1 MTVCGLSRLLDVV
14 AAHPWLDVEQA
25 SALAGLSRRQAARLL
40 EQAVGARLAQVC
52 HVAGLC
58 TYGALYALTRRGM
71 RDRPLAS
78 PIGLERT
85 LLQIEP
91 LWGAR
96 NLLAGLAQ
104 CDGLAQSISPARLS
118 LPAGAQPVLP
128 GHRAP
133 HLDVL
138 AWGRLAREPGE
149 LPFVLEWDLGEVVTE
164 VYRHRFDAI
173 YVMAQRGESCAFPV
187 WVMVTTNRARAAQLL
202 WLWRNAALRHAM
214 RPLTFYV
221 AEWSAVLSGQPDVWQ
236 RICNEGQRCRL
247 FYGEPG
253 VTSPDVKEVGPDLSR
268 RAPRASFSARR
279 VKESPGRRHDLAHAH
294 LCVPDQYAR
303 RVLRR
308 IANWP
313 LLTASELSR
322 LLADECETNV
332 RPALCSLV
340 RLGLLAEHRRAQ
352 EPARFYLTSLGVRL
366 LAAASGMETGR
377 YVHYRRWPARRTT
390 GRRFAQGKTADHVT
404 RSRGKE
410 LDVGILLRHLQHTRD
425 VRAFMV
431 SLAGVARQYRALR
444 FDHALAVWDEGE
456 CRRYYEADGR
466 RHALVPDSGGMYRVG
481 QTLYEFFLEIDRGT
495 MSRRKL
501 ARKFDCYYI
510 FRQTGEYLYGGA
522 RLPRLLVVVPDE
534 GRAHVIR
541 QVILSRARVARATPL
556 DAWIAVQDTLD
567 ARGPDAPVWRHVVE
581 WRLRCC
587 FPGFE
592 NADQL
597 PRPLNLSQLSRE
609 VTRDMKRAR
618 TKRTRRRQTDEP

>member
-1 MTVCGLSRLLDVV
+1 MMADGLSQILDVV

-25 SALAGLSRRQAARLL
+25 SALAGLSRRQASRLL
-40 EQAVGARLAQVC
+40 EQAVGKGLVQVC
-52 HVAGLC
+52 HIAGLC
-58 TYGALYALTRRGM
+58 TYGALYALTRRGT
-71 RDRPLAS
+71 RDRPAAS
-78 PIGLERT
+78 PIGLERA

-104 CDGLAQSISPARLS
+104 RDELAQSVSPARLS
-118 LPAGAQPVLP
+118 LPAGTKSAPSGKRVL
-128 GHRAP
+128 

-138 AWGRLAREPGE
+138 AWGTLAREPGQ
-149 LPFVLEWDLGEVVTE
+149 LPFVIEWDLGEIVTE
-164 VYRHRFDAI
+164 AYRHHFDAI
-173 YVMAQRGESCAFPV
+173 YDMAQRCESCAFPV

-202 WLWRNAALRHAM
+202 WLWRNAALRHGM
-214 RPLTFYV
+214 RALRFYV

-236 RICNEGQRCRL
+236 RIGNEGARASL
-247 FYGEPG
+247 FQGEPG
-253 VTSPDVKEVGPDLSR
+253 ETGYAVRQFQPDHACH
-268 RAPRASFSARR
+268 APRASFSAQR
-279 VKESPGRRHDLAHAH
+279 VKDEPGLRHDLAHAH
-294 LCVPDQYAR
+294 LCMPDQYAR

-313 LLTASELSR
+313 LLSASELSR
-322 LLADECETNV
+322 LLADEHETNV
-332 RPALCSLV
+332 RPALRSLI
-340 RLGLLAEHRRAQ
+340 RLDLLTEYQRSQ
-352 EPARFYLTSLGVRL
+352 EPARFYLTTLGVRL
-366 LAAASGMETGR
+366 LAAASGMEPSR
-377 YVHYRRWPARRTT
+377 YVHYRRWPARRKI
-390 GRRFAQGKTADHVT
+390 RQPLVAGKTAGHAT
-404 RSRGKE
+404 HTRGKE

-431 SLAGVARQYRALR
+431 SLANVARHYRALR
-444 FDHALAVWDEGE
+444 FDHQLVVWDEGE

-466 RHALVPDSGGMYRVG
+466 RHALVPDSGGVYRIG
-481 QTLYEFFLEIDRGT
+481 QELYEFFLEIDRGT

-541 QVILSRARVARATPL
+541 KVILARARLARATPL

-567 ARGPDAPVWRHVVE
+567 ARGPAAPVWRHIVAWE
-581 WRLRCC
+581 MRCC

-592 NADQL
+592 NTDQL
-597 PRPLNLSQLSRE
+597 PKPLNLAQLSRE
-609 VTRDMKRAR
+609 VTRDMKRAWTMR
-618 TKRTRRRQTDEP
+618 ARRRRTSEP